1 MINMEQITNFILS
14 DKMVTILITL
24 LVSSIIIIIISRAE
38 RKIEVTNAAS
48 IKTKKKNT
56 IIALIFN
63 IIRYIVLLVAFVIIL
78 SKLGVNVSAIVA
90 SLGVVG
96 VIGGLALQDALKDII
111 AGCNIIMDD
120 YFVVGDLV
128 TFGDFTGIVTEFGLK
143 RTKIKAFDGTILVI
157 ANREISQIKNL
168 SAAKTQWYLNIPVA
182 YEISEKQVAKVMK
195 DIIKDIK
202 ATDLTTS
209 DPEYLGI
216 NDFCESNVNYLLLV
230 ECNSKDRY
238 VLRREVLRIVK
249 DNFDSKGIKIP
260 YPQVEVHNG
269 K

>member
-1 MINMEQITNFILS
+1 MDNIVNIILS
-14 DKMVTILITL
+14 DKVFTILITL
-24 LVSSIIIIIISRAE
+24 LISSIIIIVISRAQN
-38 RKIEVTNAAS
+38 KIEVSNAAS

-56 IIALIFN
+56 IVALIFN
-63 IIRYIVLLVAFVIIL
+63 IVKYIVLIVAGVIIL

-128 TFGDFTGIVTEFGLK
+128 TIGDFTGIVTEFGLK
-143 RTKIKAFDGTILVI
+143 RTKIKAFDGTVLVI

-168 SAAKTQWYLNIPVA
+168 SAAKTVWYLNIPVA
-182 YEISEKQVAKVMK
+182 YEVSEKQVAKVMK
-195 DIIKDIK
+195 DIIKDIVNTK
-202 ATDLTTS
+202 LTTK
-209 DPEYLGI
+209 DPEYLGV
-216 NDFCESNVNYLLLV
+216 NDFCDSNVNYLLQV
-230 ECNSKDRY
+230 ECESKDRY
-238 VLRREVLRIVK
+238 ALRREVLKIVK
-249 DNFDSKGIKIP
+249 DNFDEKGIKIP
-260 YPQVEVHNG
+260 YPQVEVHDG

>member
-1 MINMEQITNFILS
+1 MNNIAEFILS
-14 DKMVTILITL
+14 DKMMTILITL
-24 LVSSIIIIIISRAE
+24 LISSIIILVINRAQN
-38 RKIEVTNAAS
+38 KIEVNNALS

-56 IIALIFN
+56 IVTLIFN
-63 IIRYIVLLVAFVIIL
+63 IVKYLVLIVSGIIIL

-128 TFGDFTGIVTEFGLK
+128 TIGDFTGIVTEFGLK
-143 RTKIKAFDGTILVI
+143 RTKIKAFDGTVLVI
-157 ANREISQIKNL
+157 ANREISQIKNI

-195 DIIKDIK
+195 DIIKDII
-202 ATDLTTS
+202 ATKLTTK
-209 DPEYLGI
+209 DPEYLGV
-216 NDFCESNVNYLLLV
+216 NDFCDSNVNYLLLV
-230 ECNSKDRY
+230 ECESKDRY
-238 VLRREVLRIVK
+238 VLRREVLKIVK
-249 DNFDSKGIKIP
+249 ENFDDKGIKIP
-260 YPQVEVHNG
+260 YPQVEVHDG